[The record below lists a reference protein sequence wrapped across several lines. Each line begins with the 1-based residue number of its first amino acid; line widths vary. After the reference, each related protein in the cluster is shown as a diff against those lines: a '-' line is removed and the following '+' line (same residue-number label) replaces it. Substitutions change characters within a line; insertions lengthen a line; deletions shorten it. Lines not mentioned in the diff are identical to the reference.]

1 MLSDSRFVLYVD
13 GLRLGWSFRSL
24 WAARY
29 NAVTAAGA
37 ARAASALVVDDLT
50 GEVMYEFSRSL
61 GVLLQVYAAPGADS
75 IAYPPEKCFY
85 NVSPAPAVGA

>member
-1 MLSDSRFVLYVD
+1 MVNPVYSVYVD
-13 GLRLGWSFRSL
+13 GARLGWSFRSL

-37 ARAASALVVDDLT
+37 ARAASALVVDDST
-50 GEVMYEFSRSL
+50 GEVMYQFSRSL
-61 GVLLQVYAAPGADS
+61 GILLQVYAAPDADA